1 MRGCPQRSLKLAH
14 IQSEC
19 CDLNFFIKTITKN
32 IFNFRVSDV
41 WSYGVLLWEL
51 LTGEIP
57 YKGFDSLSVAYGVA
71 INTLALPIPT
81 TCPEA
86 WAKLMKCKSKNYK
99 VQRNLIDIQ
108 LIFAA
113 CWEIDPH
120 KRPQF
125 KVIQKQL
132 DDIVKSGFMKTPHES
147 FHNMQ
152 DCWKKEIAEVLHE
165 LRMKEKV
172 IKSGEH

>member
-1 MRGCPQRSLKLAH
+1 MYSRIGHS
-14 IQSEC
+14 
-19 CDLNFFIKTITKN
+19 
-32 IFNFRVSDV
+32 RVSDV

-71 INTLALPIPT
+71 INTLTLPIPT

-86 WAKLMKCKSKNYK
+86 WANLMKCKKTETFNFSNSIK
-99 VQRNLIDIQ
+99 LT
-108 LIFAA
+108 FAIYSSFFVFSLA

-120 KRPQF
+120 NRPQF
-125 KVIQKQL
+125 KVISKQL
-132 DDIVKSGFMKTPHES
+132 DEIVKSGFMQTPHES

-172 IKSGEH
+172 S

>member
-1 MRGCPQRSLKLAH
+1 MSAK
-14 IQSEC
+14 ITW
-19 CDLNFFIKTITKN
+19 NFDEILTN
-32 IFNFRVSDV
+32 SCRASDV

-71 INTLALPIPT
+71 INTLTLPIPK

-86 WAKLMKCKSKNYK
+86 WGNLMKCELKMLRKLDRK
-99 VQRNLIDIQ
+99 LISDP
-108 LIFAA
+108 FSA
-113 CWEIDPH
+113 CWEIDSH

-125 KVIQKQL
+125 KSIL
-132 DDIVKSGFMKTPHES
+132 HDLEEIVASGFMQTPHES

-165 LRMKEKV
+165 LRLKEKV
-172 IKSGEH
+172 RRKCQSPTISV

>member
-1 MRGCPQRSLKLAH
+1 MMCVVLF
-14 IQSEC
+14 C
-19 CDLNFFIKTITKN
+19 
-32 IFNFRVSDV
+32 RVSDV

-71 INTLALPIPT
+71 INTLALPIPS

-86 WAKLMKCKSKNYK
+86 WGNLMKCE
-99 VQRNLIDIQ
+99 
-108 LIFAA
+108 IFLFLQILFRLTFHRFPIFSLTHAA

-125 KVIQKQL
+125 KVIAKQL
-132 DDIVKSGFMKTPHES
+132 DDIVKSGFMQTPHES

-165 LRMKEKV
+165 LRLKEKV
-172 IKSGEH
+172 RRYRSSTTMS